1 MKNLNESH
9 EKHFQIKTKDVL
21 IILGLLFVIL
31 MASIAIFA
39 SERTAEAATRELP
52 KISTLTTSSISA
64 QLATSIQERKRDI
77 DKVVSRANYTRQF
90 TSQGIPMDIVEK
102 YKLRPIGT
110 FKCSFYTTAADECGN
125 SKGIGASGVRVKPGY
140 SVAIDTRYY
149 NFYTKFYVEGFGVM
163 EAHDTGGAI
172 KGPNRMDI
180 CVENKSIAKKYGRKT
195 LKVWIL
201 E

>member
-1 MKNLNESH
+1 MKNILECRDRQ
-9 EKHFQIKTKDVL
+9 FQIKTKDVL
-21 IILGLLFVIL
+21 IIVGLLLIILVLGL
-31 MASIAIFA
+31 SI
-39 SERTAEAATRELP
+39 TKKAESAVRGLP
-52 KISTLTTSSISA
+52 KISILTTSGISA
-64 QLATSIQERKRDI
+64 QLEASITERQRDLNTI
-77 DKVVSRANYTRQF
+77 ASRADYVRQY
-90 TSQGIPMDIVEK
+90 TSQGLPEDIVHR
-102 YKLRPIGT
+102 YKVIKPIGT

-125 SKGIGASGVRVKPGY
+125 SLGIGASGVRVKPGY
-140 SVAIDTRYY
+140 SVAIDSHYY

-180 CVENKSIAKKYGRKT
+180 CVENKTIANKYGRKT